1 MKRRYLVLGTL
12 GLGLS
17 IGIPVFIGGNA
28 ALALLNHLP
37 LMVWAESLA
46 LIVLSW
52 NFNAGRLRLLLGG
65 IGRPMGQLQ
74 AVGTIMA
81 AEFAIC
87 ATPAG
92 AGGPVTYVVLLKK
105 HGLSAAQGI
114 AIYAVDQ
121 LMDMLFFIT
130 TLAALGVYWLL
141 VPAQAQAY
149 AASQLMPLFAL
160 LGAGLVA
167 VVLLTRFHRGVL
179 LALLRLLKKLHVRRK
194 RRRRIAHWVADF
206 RRGLL
211 LVGGFPR
218 SRLLA
223 TYGCC
228 VVHWLLR
235 YSVLYVVV
243 RGLGVHI
250 TWAYSFLVQMLSLT
264 VGQFT
269 LLPGGTGG
277 AELSATA
284 LLSPYLDAATAAAA
298 VLAWRF
304 ATFYWY
310 LIAGAPVFLLQA
322 GRWRSDR
329 AKSAHALHEARP
341 RD

>member
-1 MKRRYLVLGTL
+1 LKRRYLVLGTL
-12 GLGLS
+12 GLVLG
-17 IGIPVFIGGNA
+17 IGIPLWIGGAA
-28 ALALLNHLP
+28 ALALLGGLP
-37 LMVWAESLA
+37 LTLWAEALVLVVLA
-46 LIVLSW
+46 W
-52 NFNAGRLRLLLGG
+52 NANAGRLRLLLGG
-65 IGRPMGQLQ
+65 IGRPMGQMQ

-105 HGLSAAQGI
+105 HGLTAAQGL

-130 TLAALGVYWLL
+130 TLGTLCVYWLL
-141 VPAQAQAY
+141 VPAQAQSY

-160 LGAGLVA
+160 LGAGLIA

-179 LALLRLLKKLHVRRK
+179 LALLRVLQKLRVSRR
-194 RRRRIAHWVADF
+194 RRRRITHWVTAF
-206 RRGLL
+206 RSGLIL
-211 LVGGFPR
+211 IGGFPR
-218 SRLLA
+218 SRLQA
-223 TYGCC
+223 TYAFC

-235 YSVLYVVV
+235 YSVLYIVV
-243 RGLGVHI
+243 RGLGAHV
-250 TWAYSFLVQMLSLT
+250 TWAYCFLVQMLSLT

-277 AELSATA
+277 AELSAAA

-310 LIAGAPVFLLQA
+310 LIAGAPIFLLQA
-322 GRWRSDR
+322 GRWRGDR
-329 AKSAHALHEARP
+329 AKSAQALRVQTPNE
-341 RD
+341 